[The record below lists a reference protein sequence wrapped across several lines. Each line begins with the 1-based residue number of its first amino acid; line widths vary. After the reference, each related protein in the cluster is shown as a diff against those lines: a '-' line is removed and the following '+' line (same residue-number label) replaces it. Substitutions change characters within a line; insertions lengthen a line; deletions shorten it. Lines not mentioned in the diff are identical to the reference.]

1 MLSKLNNL
9 KEENI
14 VKILTDRSCRM
25 KAVLVN
31 DEKVMEGNYEDFYN
45 GCHGDYDIPDYNS
58 ALELAHIL
66 IRIIEK
72 KGQKAELVNEAYRYE

>member
-9 KEENI
+9 KEENQ
-14 VKILTDRSCRM
+14 VKILTDKSCRM

-31 DEKVMEGNYEDFYN
+31 DELMMEGNYEDFYN
-45 GCHGDYDIPDYNS
+45 GCHGDYDIPEYNS
-58 ALELAHIL
+58 SLELAHIL

-72 KGQKAELVNEAYRYE
+72 QGKKAELVYEAYRFE